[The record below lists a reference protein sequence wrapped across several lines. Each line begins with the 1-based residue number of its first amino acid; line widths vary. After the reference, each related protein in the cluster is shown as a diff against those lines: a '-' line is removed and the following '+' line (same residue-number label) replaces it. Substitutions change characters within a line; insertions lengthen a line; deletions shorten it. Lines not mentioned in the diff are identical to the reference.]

1 MFLFLYIYNIV
12 YIYIYEFE
20 YFFLRIKFVDDF
32 FKKWFDFLI
41 YVLLFILVNEGVYI
55 VGYVDRFEYRGIIY
69 VFRSI

>member
-1 MFLFLYIYNIV
+1 MFLLLYIYNIV
-12 YIYIYEFE
+12 YFYIYEFE

-41 YVLLFILVNEGVYI
+41 DVLIFILVNEGVYI
-55 VGYVDRFEYRGIIY
+55 VGYVDRSEYRGIIY